1 MGRGAG
7 KGGDA
12 QQWLDKQQSRATT
25 RVLDVKDVG
34 APVTFSMEVSNYV
47 SVPSVSIVQKR

>member
-12 QQWLDKQQSRATT
+12 QQWLEKHQSRVTT

-34 APVTFSMEVSNYV
+34 APVTFSMEVSNDV
-47 SVPSVSIVQKR
+47 SVPSLSIAQKR